1 MTRAMWTNAAAGL
14 ALVLLATPFAQT
26 ARSQAWPTKPI
37 RLLVPFPP
45 GASADLNARLL
56 APKLTEQLK
65 QPVLVENRPGAAGII
80 AMEVTAKSPPDGTT
94 ALIANPTLVTSP
106 FLFKMSF
113 EPMQELAPVIW
124 LTRFHYVLL
133 AKNGFAANTVAEI
146 LALAR
151 EQPGKV
157 TCASG
162 GGMSEFGCG
171 LLRALGRADITQ
183 VRYKGN
189 APAMNDL
196 AGGQVDL
203 LFDIVSVAAQNV
215 KNGRAR
221 ALATTGATRLPPFTD
236 LPAIAETL
244 PGYEVFGWQGVVTRA
259 GTPREIIER
268 LNQVIGETIQRD
280 DVRPRLTD
288 LGVEITAGTPEQFA
302 EMIARERVRLGGII
316 REFNIRVE

>member
-1 MTRAMWTNAAAGL
+1 MAAGTWKNAAAI
-14 ALVLLATPFAQT
+14 FAVAILMVPAAKT
-26 ARSQAWPTKPI
+26 AQAQSWPSKPL

-45 GASADLNARLL
+45 GASADLNARLIAPRL
-56 APKLTEQLK
+56 AEQLK

-80 AMEVTAKSPPDGTT
+80 AMEATAKSPPDGTT

-106 FLFKMSF
+106 LLFKMSF
-113 EPMQELAPVIW
+113 EPMQELTPVIQ

-133 AKNGFAANTVAEI
+133 AKKGFGPNSVADI

-151 EQPGKV
+151 EKPGAV

-171 LLRALGRADITQ
+171 LLRALGHVDITQ

-215 KNGRAR
+215 RNGRAR
-221 ALATTGATRLPPFTD
+221 ALATTGATRLPPFTE
-236 LPAIAETL
+236 LPAISETI

-268 LNQVIGETIQRD
+268 LNQVIGQTIQRD
-280 DVRPRLTD
+280 DVRGRLTD
-288 LGVEITAGTPEQFA
+288 LGVEISAGTPEQFA
-302 EMIARERVRLGGII
+302 EMIERERVRLGRII
-316 REFNIRVE
+316 REFNIHVD